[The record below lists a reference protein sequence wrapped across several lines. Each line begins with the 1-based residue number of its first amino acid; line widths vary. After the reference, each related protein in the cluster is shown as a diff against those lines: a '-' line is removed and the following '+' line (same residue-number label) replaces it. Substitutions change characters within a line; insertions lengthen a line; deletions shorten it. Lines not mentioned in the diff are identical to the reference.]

1 MIAFIFLLLT
11 YLSAYL
17 SARINMEYVMA
28 YITFFGLLETTAI
41 YIFDNSFLF
50 VYAIKSLIAKIRI
63 NITDKMRYIKAKNA

>member
-1 MIAFIFLLLT
+1 
-11 YLSAYL
+11 
-17 SARINMEYVMA
+17 MEYVMA